1 MSKLKIVYKH
11 VDEIIPYVNNPRKI
25 SQNAIDKVAS
35 SIKNFG
41 FKVPIII
48 DKDNEIVAGHNR
60 ILAAKKLGMEEVP
73 CIVVEDLTE
82 QQIKAFRIA
91 DNKTSEFAEWDME
104 LLEIEL
110 EGLDDIFTGF
120 DNDEIEKILSLG
132 FDYSADQFGTEF
144 ELPDGG
150 RNPIRQMSFTLHE
163 EQVKLIEYALDIVK
177 RNVGANE
184 IETFGNTNMN
194 GNLLYMVVKEWAE
207 LKK

>member
-25 SQNAIDKVAS
+25 NQNAIDKVAS

-91 DNKTSEFAEWDME
+91 DNKTSEFAEWDG

-120 DNDEIEKILSLG
+120 DDEELS
-132 FDYSADQFGTEF
+132 D
-144 ELPDGG
+144 
-150 RNPIRQMSFTLHE
+150 
-163 EQVKLIEYALDIVK
+163 
-177 RNVGANE
+177 
-184 IETFGNTNMN
+184 
-194 GNLLYMVVKEWAE
+194 
-207 LKK
+207 LKN

>member
-25 SQNAIDKVAS
+25 SQNAIDMVAS

-48 DKDNEIVAGHNR
+48 DKNNEIVAGHNR

-91 DNKTSEFAEWDME
+91 DNKTAEFAEWDME

-110 EGLDDIFTGF
+110 EGLDDLFTGF
-120 DNDEIEKILSLG
+120 DAVELDDIIWLFRTRKPTPLG
-132 FDYSADQFGTEF
+132 
-144 ELPDGG
+144 
-150 RNPIRQMSFTLHE
+150 
-163 EQVKLIEYALDIVK
+163 
-177 RNVGANE
+177 VG
-184 IETFGNTNMN
+184 
-194 GNLLYMVVKEWAE
+194 
-207 LKK
+207 

>member
-82 QQIKAFRIA
+82 NQIKAFRIA

-104 LLEIEL
+104 LLGIEL
-110 EGLDDIFTGF
+110 EGLEDMFTGF
-120 DNDEIEKILSLG
+120 NEEEKEIIFNVSDVDIDNFFEDAEETNKEKEEEEIQCPHCGMYFK
-132 FDYSADQFGTEF
+132 
-144 ELPDGG
+144 P
-150 RNPIRQMSFTLHE
+150 
-163 EQVKLIEYALDIVK
+163 
-177 RNVGANE
+177 
-184 IETFGNTNMN
+184 
-194 GNLLYMVVKEWAE
+194 
-207 LKK
+207 